1 MGTSI
6 TILEAIIVGGF
17 SLLVFLLINALLEY
31 IKSNKK

>member
-1 MGTSI
+1 MGTHI

-31 IKSNKK
+31 IKSKTK